1 MVRFI
6 HAADIH
12 LDSPLKGLAK
22 RHNLPTDK
30 ILAATREALVNLV
43 TLAIDEKVDF
53 VLLAGDVYDGEP
65 EELKANFH
73 FNQQIGR
80 LNQKNIKVVMIT
92 GNHDAKSKISKPLSP
107 PKNLTIL
114 SAHQPESCEI
124 TKAGE
129 VIAIIHGQGFLNQS
143 EPRNLATTYPAP
155 TPGKL
160 NIGILHTSLDGREG
174 HANYAP
180 TTTNELINKGYSY
193 WALGHVHT
201 REVVHEK
208 PYIIFP
214 GNIQGRHIRET
225 GAKGC
230 YLVTFKDN
238 HEAQLDF
245 KPLDVF
251 RWEAITVNLDGIEEE
266 SEFEGK
272 LAETVESRNLPF
284 NEIPHGIRIIL
295 KGKTSL
301 HSWLICSQNRI
312 SENIQGI
319 FDGISAG
326 NLFLE
331 QLKVE
336 TSNESTAIQNEALG
350 EDALSILNQAIDNL
364 KNNSEELKT
373 ILTGTHLDNL
383 NRAIP
388 GDWKAKDDTN
398 AIQPI
403 DPKWFKEI
411 IEGLVPLIQTI
422 AKNEEKKS

>member
-1 MVRFI
+1 MIRFI

-12 LDSPLKGLAK
+12 LDSPLKGLAN

-30 ILAATREALVNLV
+30 ILAATRDALVNLV

-53 VLLAGDVYDGEP
+53 VLLAGDIYDGDP
-65 EELKANFH
+65 EDLKANFH

-114 SAHQPESCEI
+114 SAHQPESWEI
-124 TKAGE
+124 TKEGE
-129 VIAIIHGQGFLNQS
+129 VIAIIHGQGFLNQA
-143 EPRNLATTYPAP
+143 EPRNLASTYPAP
-155 TPGKL
+155 IAGKL

-180 TTTNELINKGYSY
+180 TTTNELVNKGYSY

-230 YLVTFKDN
+230 YLVTFNDN
-238 HEAQLDF
+238 REAQLEF

-251 RWEAITVNLDGIEEE
+251 RWEAISVNLDGIEEE
-266 SEFEGK
+266 SDFEGK
-272 LAETVESRNLPF
+272 LAETVESQKLPF

-331 QLKVE
+331 QIKVE
-336 TSNESTAIQNEALG
+336 TSNQSTSIQNEALG
-350 EDALSILNQAIDNL
+350 EDALSILKQEIEKL
-364 KNNSEELKT
+364 KKNPKDLDKLLKET
-373 ILTGTHLDNL
+373 PLAKL
-383 NRAIP
+383 NKEIP

-403 DPKWFKEI
+403 NAGWLDEI
-411 IEGLVPLIQTI
+411 FNELVPMIQTI
-422 AKNEEKKS
+422 AKNEDKK

>member
-53 VLLAGDVYDGEP
+53 VLLAGDVYDGDP
-65 EELKANFH
+65 EDLKANFH

-92 GNHDAKSKISKPLSP
+92 GNHDAKSKISRPLSP

-114 SAHQPESCEI
+114 STNNPESCEI
-124 TKAGE
+124 TKEGE

-143 EPRNLATTYPAP
+143 EPRNLATAYPAP
-155 TPGKL
+155 VAGKL

-201 REVVHEK
+201 REEVHQK

-251 RWEAITVNLDGIEEE
+251 RWEAITVNLDDIQEE
-266 SEFEGK
+266 SEFEGR
-272 LAETVESRNLPF
+272 LTETVESRNLPF

-295 KGKTSL
+295 KGNTNL

-336 TSNESTAIQNEALG
+336 TSNEGPVLKNEALG
-350 EDALSILNQAIDNL
+350 EDALSILNQTINNL
-364 KNNSEELKT
+364 KKNPKELETLLKET
-373 ILTGTHLDNL
+373 PLAKL
-383 NRAIP
+383 NREIP
-388 GDWKAKDDTN
+388 GEWKAKDDTN
-398 AIQPI
+398 AIQPMNAAWL
-403 DPKWFKEI
+403 DEI
-411 IEGLVPLIQTI
+411 FGELVPLIQTI

>member
-1 MVRFI
+1 MIRFI

-12 LDSPLKGLAK
+12 LDSPLKGLAN

-30 ILAATREALVNLV
+30 ILAATRDALVNLV
-43 TLAIDEKVDF
+43 TLAIDQKVDF
-53 VLLAGDVYDGEP
+53 VLLAGDIYDGDP
-65 EELKANFH
+65 EDLKANFH
-73 FNQQIGR
+73 FNQQMGR

-124 TKAGE
+124 IKEGE
-129 VIAIIHGQGFLNQS
+129 VIAIIHGQGFLNQA
-143 EPRNLATTYPAP
+143 EPRNLAGTYPAP
-155 TPGKL
+155 VAGKL

-201 REVVHEK
+201 REEVHQK

-230 YLVTFKDN
+230 YLVTFNDN
-238 HEAQLDF
+238 REAHLEF

-272 LAETVESRNLPF
+272 LAETVESKKLPF

-295 KGKTSL
+295 KGNTSI

-331 QLKVE
+331 QIKVE
-336 TSNESTAIQNEALG
+336 TSNESTAIQNETLG
-350 EDALSILNQAIDNL
+350 EDALSILKQEIEKL
-364 KNNSEELKT
+364 KKNPKDLETLLKET
-373 ILTGTHLDNL
+373 PLAKL
-383 NRAIP
+383 NKEIP

-398 AIQPI
+398 AIQPMNAG
-403 DPKWFKEI
+403 WLNEI
-411 IEGLVPLIQTI
+411 FNELVPMIQTI
-422 AKNEEKKS
+422 AKNEDKK

>member
-1 MVRFI
+1 MIRFI

-12 LDSPLKGLAK
+12 LDSPLKGLAN

-30 ILAATREALVNLV
+30 ILAATRDALTNLV

-53 VLLAGDVYDGEP
+53 VLLAGDIYDGDP
-65 EELKANFH
+65 EDLKANFH

-114 SAHQPESCEI
+114 SAHQPESWEI
-124 TKAGE
+124 TKEGE
-129 VIAIIHGQGFLNQS
+129 VIAIIHGQGFLNQA
-143 EPRNLATTYPAP
+143 EPRNLASTYPAP
-155 TPGKL
+155 IAGKL

-180 TTTNELINKGYSY
+180 TTTNELVNKGYSY

-230 YLVTFKDN
+230 YLVTFNDN
-238 HEAQLDF
+238 REAQLEF

-266 SEFEGK
+266 SDFEGK
-272 LAETVESRNLPF
+272 LAETVESRKLLF

-331 QLKVE
+331 QIKVE
-336 TSNESTAIQNEALG
+336 TSNEITAIQNEALG
-350 EDALSILNQAIDNL
+350 EDALSILKQEIEKL
-364 KNNSEELKT
+364 KKNPKDLEKLLKET
-373 ILTGTHLDNL
+373 PLAKL
-383 NRAIP
+383 NKEIP
-388 GDWKAKDDTN
+388 GDWKAKDDTT
-398 AIQPI
+398 AIQPVNAG
-403 DPKWFKEI
+403 WLEEI
-411 IEGLVPLIQTI
+411 FNELVPMIQTI
-422 AKNEEKKS
+422 AKNEDKK

>member
-1 MVRFI
+1 MIRFI

-22 RHNLPTDK
+22 RHNLPADK
-30 ILAATREALVNLV
+30 ILSATREALKNLV
-43 TLAIDEKVDF
+43 TLAIDQKVDF
-53 VLLAGDVYDGEP
+53 VLLAGDVYDGDP
-65 EELKANFH
+65 EDLTANFH
-73 FNQQIGR
+73 FNQQMGR
-80 LNQKNIKVVMIT
+80 LYQKNIRVVMIT
-92 GNHDAKSKISKPLSP
+92 GNHDAKSKISRPLTP

-114 SAHQPESCEI
+114 STDNPESFEI
-124 TKAGE
+124 TRDGE
-129 VIAIIHGQGFLNQS
+129 VIAIIHGQGFRNQA
-143 EPRNLATTYPAP
+143 ETRNLAGNYPPPIA
-155 TPGKL
+155 GKL
-160 NIGILHTSLDGREG
+160 NIGILHTSLDGRDG
-174 HANYAP
+174 HDNYAP

-201 REVVHEK
+201 REEVHQK

-214 GNIQGRHIRET
+214 GNVQGRHIRET

-251 RWEAITVNLDGIEEE
+251 RWEAITINLEGIDEE

-295 KGKTSL
+295 KGNTSL
-301 HSWLICSQNRI
+301 HSWLICSQNRV

-336 TSNESTAIQNEALG
+336 TSNEGPALKNEALG
-350 EDALSILNQAIDNL
+350 DDALSILNQAINHL
-364 KNNSEELKT
+364 KKNPKEMESLLKET
-373 ILTGTHLDNL
+373 PLAKL
-383 NRAIP
+383 NKEIP
-388 GDWKAKDDTN
+388 GEWKGKDD
-398 AIQPI
+398 ADGIQPMNTAWLGKI
-403 DPKWFKEI
+403 MDE
-411 IEGLVPLIQTI
+411 LVPLIQTI
-422 AKNEEKKS
+422 ARNEENK

>member
-1 MVRFI
+1 MIRFI

-12 LDSPLKGLAK
+12 LDSPLKGLAN

-30 ILAATREALVNLV
+30 ILAATRDALVNLV
-43 TLAIDEKVDF
+43 TLAIDQKVDF
-53 VLLAGDVYDGEP
+53 VLLAGDIYDGDP
-65 EELKANFH
+65 EDLKANFH
-73 FNQQIGR
+73 FNQQMGR

-124 TKAGE
+124 TKEGE
-129 VIAIIHGQGFLNQS
+129 VIAIIHGQGFLNQA
-143 EPRNLATTYPAP
+143 EPRNLASTYPAP
-155 TPGKL
+155 MPGKL

-201 REVVHEK
+201 REVVNEK

-230 YLVTFKDN
+230 YLVTFNDN
-238 HEAQLDF
+238 REAQLEF

-251 RWEAITVNLDGIEEE
+251 RWEAITVNLDGIEGE

-272 LAETVESRNLPF
+272 LAETVESKKLPF

-326 NLFLE
+326 TLFLE
-331 QLKVE
+331 QIKVE

-350 EDALSILNQAIDNL
+350 EDALSILKQEIEKL
-364 KNNSEELKT
+364 KKNPKDLETLLKET
-373 ILTGTHLDNL
+373 PLAKL
-383 NRAIP
+383 NREIP
-388 GDWKAKDDTN
+388 GDWKAKDDTT
-398 AIQPI
+398 AIQPMNAGWL
-403 DPKWFKEI
+403 DEI
-411 IEGLVPLIQTI
+411 FNELVPMIQTI
-422 AKNEEKKS
+422 AKSEDKK

>member
-1 MVRFI
+1 
-6 HAADIH
+6 
-12 LDSPLKGLAK
+12 LAN

-30 ILAATREALVNLV
+30 ILAATRDALVNLV
-43 TLAIDEKVDF
+43 TLALDQNVDF
-53 VLLAGDVYDGEP
+53 VLLAGDIYDGDP
-65 EELKANFH
+65 EDLKANFH
-73 FNQQIGR
+73 FNQQMGR
-80 LNQKNIKVVMIT
+80 LNQNNIKVVMIT

-124 TKAGE
+124 TKEGE
-129 VIAIIHGQGFLNQS
+129 VIAIIHGQGFLNQA
-143 EPRNLATTYPAP
+143 ETRNLASTYPAP
-155 TPGKL
+155 VAGKL

-230 YLVTFKDN
+230 YLVTFNDN
-238 HEAQLDF
+238 SEAQLEF

-266 SEFEGK
+266 SDFEGR
-272 LAETVESRNLPF
+272 LAETVESRNIPF

-331 QLKVE
+331 QIKVE
-336 TSNESTAIQNEALG
+336 TSDESTAPKNEALG
-350 EDALSILNQAIDNL
+350 EDALSILKQEIDKL
-364 KNNSEELKT
+364 KKNPKDLEKLLKET
-373 ILTGTHLDNL
+373 PLAKLSKE
-383 NRAIP
+383 IP
-388 GDWKAKDDTN
+388 GDWKAKDDTT
-398 AIQPI
+398 AIQPMNAGWL
-403 DPKWFKEI
+403 DEI
-411 IEGLVPLIQTI
+411 FNELVPMIQTI
-422 AKNEEKKS
+422 AKNEDKK

>member
-1 MVRFI
+1 MIRFI

-22 RHNLPTDK
+22 RHNLPADK
-30 ILAATREALVNLV
+30 ILSATREALKNLV
-43 TLAIDEKVDF
+43 TLAIDQKVDF
-53 VLLAGDVYDGEP
+53 VLLAGDVYDGDP
-65 EELKANFH
+65 EDLTANFH
-73 FNQQIGR
+73 FNQQMGR
-80 LNQKNIKVVMIT
+80 LYQKNIRVVMIT
-92 GNHDAKSKISKPLSP
+92 GNHDAKSKISRPLTP

-114 SAHQPESCEI
+114 STDNPESFEI
-124 TKAGE
+124 TRDGE
-129 VIAIIHGQGFLNQS
+129 VIAIIHGQGFRNQA
-143 EPRNLATTYPAP
+143 ETRNLAGNYPPPIA
-155 TPGKL
+155 GKL
-160 NIGILHTSLDGREG
+160 NIGILHTSLDGRDG
-174 HANYAP
+174 HDNYAP

-201 REVVHEK
+201 REEVHQK

-214 GNIQGRHIRET
+214 GNVQGRHIRET

-251 RWEAITVNLDGIEEE
+251 RWEAITINLEGIEEE

-295 KGKTSL
+295 KGNTSL
-301 HSWLICSQNRI
+301 HSWLICSQNRV

-336 TSNESTAIQNEALG
+336 TSNEGPALKNEALG
-350 EDALSILNQAIDNL
+350 DDALSILNQAINHL
-364 KNNSEELKT
+364 KKNPKEMESLLKET
-373 ILTGTHLDNL
+373 PLAKL
-383 NRAIP
+383 NKEIP
-388 GDWKAKDDTN
+388 GEWKGKDD
-398 AIQPI
+398 ADGIQPMNTVWLGKI
-403 DPKWFKEI
+403 MDE
-411 IEGLVPLIQTI
+411 LVPLIQTI
-422 AKNEEKKS
+422 ARNEENK

>member
-1 MVRFI
+1 MIRFI

-12 LDSPLKGLAK
+12 LDSPLKGLAN
-22 RHNLPTDK
+22 RHNLPTAK
-30 ILAATREALVNLV
+30 ILAATRDALINLV
-43 TLAIDEKVDF
+43 TLAIDQKVDF
-53 VLLAGDVYDGEP
+53 VLLAGDIYDGDP
-65 EELKANFH
+65 EDLKANFH
-73 FNQQIGR
+73 FNQQMGR

-124 TKAGE
+124 TKEGE
-129 VIAIIHGQGFLNQS
+129 VIAIIHGQGFLNQA
-143 EPRNLATTYPAP
+143 EPRNLASTYPAP
-155 TPGKL
+155 VAGKL

-180 TTTNELINKGYSY
+180 TTPNELINKGYSY

-230 YLVTFKDN
+230 YLVTFNDN
-238 HEAQLDF
+238 REAQLEF

-266 SEFEGK
+266 SDFEGR
-272 LAETVESRNLPF
+272 LAETVESKKLPF

-326 NLFLE
+326 TLFLE
-331 QLKVE
+331 QIKVE
-336 TSNESTAIQNEALG
+336 TSNESTATQNDALG
-350 EDALSILNQAIDNL
+350 EDALSILKQEIEKL
-364 KNNSEELKT
+364 KKNPKDLETLLKET
-373 ILTGTHLDNL
+373 PLAKL
-383 NRAIP
+383 NKEIP

-398 AIQPI
+398 AIQPMNAGWL
-403 DPKWFKEI
+403 DEI
-411 IEGLVPLIQTI
+411 FNELVPMIQTI
-422 AKNEEKKS
+422 AKNEDKK

>member
-1 MVRFI
+1 MIRFI

-12 LDSPLKGLAK
+12 LDSPLKGLAN

-30 ILAATREALVNLV
+30 ILAATRDALVNLV
-43 TLAIDEKVDF
+43 TLAIDQKVDF
-53 VLLAGDVYDGEP
+53 VLLAGDIYDGDP
-65 EELKANFH
+65 EDLKANFH
-73 FNQQIGR
+73 FNQQMGR

-107 PKNLTIL
+107 PKNPTIL

-124 TKAGE
+124 TKEGE
-129 VIAIIHGQGFLNQS
+129 VIAIIHGQGFLNQA
-143 EPRNLATTYPAP
+143 EPRNLASTYPAP
-155 TPGKL
+155 MPGKL

-201 REVVHEK
+201 REVVNEK

-230 YLVTFKDN
+230 YLVTFNDN
-238 HEAQLDF
+238 REAQLEF

-251 RWEAITVNLDGIEEE
+251 RWEAITVNLDGIEGE

-272 LAETVESRNLPF
+272 LAETVESKKLPF

-326 NLFLE
+326 TLFLE
-331 QLKVE
+331 QIKVE

-350 EDALSILNQAIDNL
+350 EDALSILKQEIEKL
-364 KNNSEELKT
+364 KKNPKDLETLLKET
-373 ILTGTHLDNL
+373 PLAKL
-383 NRAIP
+383 NREIP
-388 GDWKAKDDTN
+388 GDWKAKDDTT
-398 AIQPI
+398 AIQPMNAGWL
-403 DPKWFKEI
+403 DEI
-411 IEGLVPLIQTI
+411 FNELVPMIQTI
-422 AKNEEKKS
+422 AKSEDKK

>member
-1 MVRFI
+1 LCK
-6 HAADIH
+6 DI
-12 LDSPLKGLAK
+12 PRAF
-22 RHNLPTDK
+22 RT
-30 ILAATREALVNLV
+30 
-43 TLAIDEKVDF
+43 
-53 VLLAGDVYDGEP
+53 
-65 EELKANFH
+65 
-73 FNQQIGR
+73 
-80 LNQKNIKVVMIT
+80 
-92 GNHDAKSKISKPLSP
+92 
-107 PKNLTIL
+107 
-114 SAHQPESCEI
+114 ES
-124 TKAGE
+124 
-129 VIAIIHGQGFLNQS
+129 H
-143 EPRNLATTYPAP
+143 
-155 TPGKL
+155 
-160 NIGILHTSLDGREG
+160 
-174 HANYAP
+174 
-180 TTTNELINKGYSY
+180 
-193 WALGHVHT
+193 
-201 REVVHEK
+201 
-208 PYIIFP
+208 
-214 GNIQGRHIRET
+214 
-225 GAKGC
+225 
-230 YLVTFKDN
+230 
-238 HEAQLDF
+238 
-245 KPLDVF
+245 
-251 RWEAITVNLDGIEEE
+251 GIEEE

-336 TSNESTAIQNEALG
+336 TSDESTAIQNETLG

-364 KNNSEELKT
+364 KNNSEDLKT

>member
-1 MVRFI
+1 
-6 HAADIH
+6 
-12 LDSPLKGLAK
+12 
-22 RHNLPTDK
+22 
-30 ILAATREALVNLV
+30 
-43 TLAIDEKVDF
+43 VDF
-53 VLLAGDVYDGEP
+53 VLLAGDIYDGDP
-65 EELKANFH
+65 EDLKANFH
-73 FNQQIGR
+73 FNQQMGR

-124 TKAGE
+124 TKEGE
-129 VIAIIHGQGFLNQS
+129 VIAIIHGQGFLNQA
-143 EPRNLATTYPAP
+143 EPRNLASTYPAP

-201 REVVHEK
+201 REEVHQK

-230 YLVTFKDN
+230 YLVTFNDN
-238 HEAQLDF
+238 REAQLEF

-266 SEFEGK
+266 SDFEGK
-272 LAETVESRNLPF
+272 LAEIVESKKLPF

-295 KGKTSL
+295 TGKTNL

-336 TSNESTAIQNEALG
+336 TSDESTVPKNEALA
-350 EDALSILNQAIDNL
+350 EDALSILKQEIEKL
-364 KNNSEELKT
+364 KKNPKDLETFLKET
-373 ILTGTHLDNL
+373 PLAKL
-383 NRAIP
+383 NKEIP

-398 AIQPI
+398 AIQPMNAG
-403 DPKWFKEI
+403 WLNEI
-411 IEGLVPLIQTI
+411 FNELVPMIQTI
-422 AKNEEKKS
+422 AKNEDKK

>member
-1 MVRFI
+1 MIRFI

-12 LDSPLKGLAK
+12 LDSPLKGLAN

-30 ILAATREALVNLV
+30 ILAATRDALVNLV
-43 TLAIDEKVDF
+43 TLAIDQKVDF
-53 VLLAGDVYDGEP
+53 VLLAGDIYDGDP
-65 EELKANFH
+65 EDLKANFH
-73 FNQQIGR
+73 FNQQMGR

-124 TKAGE
+124 TKEGE
-129 VIAIIHGQGFLNQS
+129 VIAIIHGQGFLNQA
-143 EPRNLATTYPAP
+143 EPRNLASTYPAP
-155 TPGKL
+155 MPGKL

-201 REVVHEK
+201 REVVNEK

-230 YLVTFKDN
+230 YLVTFNDN
-238 HEAQLDF
+238 REAQLEF

-251 RWEAITVNLDGIEEE
+251 RWEAITVNLDGIEGE

-272 LAETVESRNLPF
+272 LAETVESKKLPF

-326 NLFLE
+326 TLFLE
-331 QLKVE
+331 QIKVE

-350 EDALSILNQAIDNL
+350 EDALSILKQEIEKL
-364 KNNSEELKT
+364 KKNPKDLETLLKET
-373 ILTGTHLDNL
+373 PLAKL
-383 NRAIP
+383 NREIP
-388 GDWKAKDDTN
+388 GDWKAKDDTT
-398 AIQPI
+398 AIQPMNAGWL
-403 DPKWFKEI
+403 DEI
-411 IEGLVPLIQTI
+411 FNELVPMIQTI
-422 AKNEEKKS
+422 AKNEDKK

>member
-1 MVRFI
+1 MIRFI

-12 LDSPLKGLAK
+12 LDSPLKGLAN

-30 ILAATREALVNLV
+30 ILAATRDALVNLV
-43 TLAIDEKVDF
+43 TLAIDQKVDF
-53 VLLAGDVYDGEP
+53 VLLAGDIYDGDP
-65 EELKANFH
+65 EDLKANFH
-73 FNQQIGR
+73 FNQQMGR

-124 TKAGE
+124 TKEGE
-129 VIAIIHGQGFLNQS
+129 VIAIIHGQGFLNQA
-143 EPRNLATTYPAP
+143 EPRNLASTYPAP
-155 TPGKL
+155 MPGKL

-201 REVVHEK
+201 REVVNEK

-230 YLVTFKDN
+230 YLVTFNDN
-238 HEAQLDF
+238 REAQLEF

-251 RWEAITVNLDGIEEE
+251 RWEAITVNLDGIEGE

-272 LAETVESRNLPF
+272 LAETVESKKLPF

-326 NLFLE
+326 TLFLE
-331 QLKVE
+331 QIKVE

-350 EDALSILNQAIDNL
+350 EDALSILKQEIEKL
-364 KNNSEELKT
+364 KKNPKDLETLLKET
-373 ILTGTHLDNL
+373 PLAKL
-383 NRAIP
+383 NREIP
-388 GDWKAKDDTN
+388 GDWKAKDDTT
-398 AIQPI
+398 AIQPMNAGWL
-403 DPKWFKEI
+403 DEI
-411 IEGLVPLIQTI
+411 FNELVPMIQTI
-422 AKNEEKKS
+422 AKREDNK